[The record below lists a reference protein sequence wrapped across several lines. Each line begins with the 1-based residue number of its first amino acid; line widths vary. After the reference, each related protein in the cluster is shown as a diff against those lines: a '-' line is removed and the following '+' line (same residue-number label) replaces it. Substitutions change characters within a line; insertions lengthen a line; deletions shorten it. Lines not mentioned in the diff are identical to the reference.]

1 MSIGCPSVVRR
12 RSRRRLRNGLREPSI
27 GLEGRPASAQ
37 LKAHDQRSAV
47 SAARRLPG
55 TKVRSTRIPRPEARI
70 AVALV
75 LPAAPACAQIAAALD
90 ARDIAFILSRWGF
103 LDRGT

>member
-1 MSIGCPSVVRR
+1 
-12 RSRRRLRNGLREPSI
+12 
-27 GLEGRPASAQ
+27 
-37 LKAHDQRSAV
+37 
-47 SAARRLPG
+47 
-55 TKVRSTRIPRPEARI
+55 VRSTRIPRPEARI